1 MQDRAHRLTAI
12 AAHPGTHPEV
22 ASRIRSSVRRVER
35 RRRLASLAAHPNT
48 NPAVAH
54 RIRLAL
60 SNQGS
65 QHSTTAKVTAAPR
78 RRTPQAD
85 GPARAVARDAP
96 LRRGLRPRPADCLS
110 TTGGAE
116 AGRGASPGPSV
127 YR

>member
-48 NPAVAH
+48 NPAVAR

-60 SNQGS
+60 DNGAS
-65 QHSTTAKVTAAPR
+65 
-78 RRTPQAD
+78 RRTPTA
-85 GPARAVARDAP
+85 
-96 LRRGLRPRPADCLS
+96 
-110 TTGGAE
+110 
-116 AGRGASPGPSV
+116 
-127 YR
+127 